1 MVKAKEK
8 GRYYF
13 AMKQTPLKQIS
24 VQLKRLL
31 RDARLCVLNY
41 FRKGKQALFEET
53 QGRSSLASELPLANN
68 VDLASNLQT
77 TFQRIKA
84 AVQDA
89 FSQGNEHPV
98 VVVICVCVLVVS
110 CLAAGVSCAFVDR
123 TSANSEMESQKP
135 VLVNDD
141 PLVSFD
147 VGDSA
152 IAERIGGFSADQQG
166 VLHFSEE
173 GGAVFEQIGDTVVQ
187 KAVTDLF
194 INVSAIQGISS
205 SEEAPEAFSLIGGI
219 SEETEELLGDELT
232 EAIRELEF
240 QGYEVGCFFM
250 NLDSGKGVSYN
261 LDTRIYGASSFKGIY
276 AAYLSEHLADGE
288 VGLSSVISLMDASVR
303 YSDNAAF
310 STLRNSY
317 DGAGFAGW
325 IESCGVNSDIVNDT
339 HFPRYS
345 ARESALL
352 WFHTY
357 QYLQTGTEAANR
369 LRELFTQTNVSFIRE
384 GVTNVLSSEN
394 EMSNDAASEE
404 RDEPEGSVTNTDAV
418 VLNKAGWIASTP
430 RFSGLCDA
438 GLIEYDGQ
446 TYLISVM
453 TSAPDSTSHRD
464 QVIEIAEELF
474 KTR

>member
-205 SEEAPEAFSLIGGI
+205 SEEAFSLIGGI
-219 SEETEELLGDELT
+219 SEEPEELLGDELT

-288 VGLSSVISLMDASVR
+288 VGLSSSVISLMDASVR

-404 RDEPEGSVTNTDAV
+404 RDESEGSVTNTDAV